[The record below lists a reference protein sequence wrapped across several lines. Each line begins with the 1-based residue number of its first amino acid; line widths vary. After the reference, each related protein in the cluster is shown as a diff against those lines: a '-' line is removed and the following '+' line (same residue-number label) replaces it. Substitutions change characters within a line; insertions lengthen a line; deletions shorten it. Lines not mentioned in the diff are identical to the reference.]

1 MGWSAAMN
9 QRGPLLGVAAVLL
22 VFLVAQFAIAG
33 TPHGASSASVN
44 SQLAKLKK
52 RVSALEAKPDQVG
65 PAIPASLPPSGTAG
79 GELAGTYPNP
89 TVGTVAGFDLATST
103 VAAGGVH
110 FGADTN
116 LYRAGANVLRTD
128 DALSVIGSL
137 SSSSLDTGNATVAQL
152 DAQSLSMAENP
163 DLFIPQANTVQ
174 LFARDNGS
182 GKTQIRAQW
191 PTGGEV
197 VLFTEP

>member
-1 MGWSAAMN
+1 MS
-9 QRGPLLGVAAVLL
+9 QRGTLLGVAAVLL
-22 VFLVAQFAIAG
+22 VFLVAQVAIAG
-33 TPHGASSASVN
+33 SPQGANSASVN
-44 SQLAKLKK
+44 SQLTKLKK
-52 RVSALEAKPDQVG
+52 RVAALEAKPDQVG
-65 PAIPASLPPSGTAG
+65 PAIPASLPPSGAAG
-79 GELAGTYPNP
+79 GELAGTYPDP
-89 TVGTVAGFDLATST
+89 TVGTVAGLDLAPST

-137 SSSSLDTGNATVAQL
+137 NSSSLGTGNATVAQL
-152 DAQSLSMAENP
+152 GAQSLSFGENT
-163 DLFIPQANTVQ
+163 DLFLPTANTVQ